1 MKLIDV
7 FATILFGIYVFYVFL
22 LITSPKITKKEK
34 SVYPDPFQYIVFIP
48 CLNEMKVIDKT
59 VRSVL
64 NSAGNVHVVVID
76 DASDDDTLE
85 IVRKINSKKIHI
97 IERKLPNAQIGK
109 GEALNEAFKKL
120 VRVTRMLKVADS
132 ELIVTVL
139 DGDGE
144 FSKNALKEATI
155 AFQDSSVS
163 ATQCRVKIRN
173 NKRLL
178 PLLQDVEFFTMVAD
192 IQNVR
197 NYTNSV
203 GLGGNGQFIRLSALK
218 KLSMEAPWGNSLLE
232 DYEMTL
238 RLFLKAEK
246 IKFLPRSIV
255 AQEGLTSVKQL
266 IMQRSRWVQGNIEC
280 LKYLRN
286 ILKSPK
292 IGLAGKVDIFYFFS
306 QPFLNL
312 LGGILLFFSWIIL
325 SVFLYHLIHV
335 EILYTGKLEHTL
347 AFVLILILISI
358 VPGMFFAIKY
368 YWNVRAFKEVKSV
381 SILRCVEAG
390 LFMPLYNIIMIP
402 SVVIAFKRY
411 LSKENGWIKT
421 ERV

>member
-1 MKLIDV
+1 MLIDV
-7 FATILFGIYVFYVFL
+7 LATILFGIYVFYVFL
-22 LITSPKITKKEK
+22 LITSPKMIKKEK
-34 SVYPDPFQYIVFIP
+34 MVYQDPLHYVVFIP

-59 VRSVL
+59 VRNILDSG
-64 NSAGNVHVVVID
+64 GNVHVVVID
-76 DASDDDTLE
+76 DASDDDTLKV
-85 IVRKINSKKIHI
+85 VRKIASKNVHI
-97 IERKLPNAQIGK
+97 IERKIPNARTGK

-120 VRVTRMLKVADS
+120 MRVVRMLKVDDTK
-132 ELIVTVL
+132 LIVTVL

-144 FSKNALKEATI
+144 FSKNALKEASI
-155 AFQDSSVS
+155 AFQDSSTS
-163 ATQCRVKIRN
+163 AAQCRVKIRN

-218 KLSMEAPWGNSLLE
+218 KLSVEAPWGNSLLE

-238 RLFLKAEK
+238 RLFLKGEK
-246 IKFLPRSIV
+246 IKFLPRGIV

-280 LKYLRN
+280 LKYLRR
-286 ILKSPK
+286 ILKSKK
-292 IGLAGKVDIFYFFS
+292 IGLSGKIDIFYFFS

-312 LGGILLFFSWIIL
+312 LGGILIFFSWIIL
-325 SVFLYHLIHV
+325 SVFLYHLVHT
-335 EILYTGKLEHTL
+335 ELLYSGNLNNTL
-347 AFVLILILISI
+347 AFILILIAISI

-368 YWNVRAFKEVKSV
+368 YWNVRAFKEIE
-381 SILRCVEAG
+381 SISFFRCIEAG
-390 LFMPLYNIIMIP
+390 LFMPIYNIIMIP
-402 SVVIAFKRY
+402 SVLIAFKRY